1 MLSQRLFVFEIK
13 HVKVVRVKY
22 SFSEQSLMKTWT
34 KIYGNLCQI
43 CQLCRELL
51 GMLGAV
57 SRSLTL
63 HNYFS
68 TVGQIDQLYKRFDL

>member
-1 MLSQRLFVFEIK
+1 MLSQRLFIFEIK
-13 HVKVVRVKY
+13 HVKVVIVKY

-34 KIYGNLCQI
+34 KIYSNLCQI

-57 SRSLTL
+57 SRSLT
-63 HNYFS
+63 
-68 TVGQIDQLYKRFDL
+68 T